1 MKTTMMRVLAIAIL
15 TTSMSAFALSGN
27 SKTASEPNTRNT
39 NSDEPTVIYVIEE
52 QPSADQNEAPPDQMQ
67 KDSEKQQKIERQ
79 DKQWL
84 HDLQGVYG
92 G

>member
-1 MKTTMMRVLAIAIL
+1 MKTTMMRVLAIATL

-27 SKTASEPNTRNT
+27 SKTANETNTRNT
-39 NSDEPTVIYVIEE
+39 NSDETIVLYVVE
-52 QPSADQNEAPPDQMQ
+52 QPSSDQNEAQPNQ
-67 KDSEKQQKIERQ
+67 KQKTSEEQQKTEQQ

>member
-1 MKTTMMRVLAIAIL
+1 MKSKMIRALSVALL
-15 TTSMSAFALSGN
+15 TTSMSAFALSGE
-27 SKTASEPNTRNT
+27 SKTANETNTKNT
-39 NSDEPTVIYVIEE
+39 NSDEPIVLCLFE
-52 QPSADQNEAPPDQMQ
+52 QPKADQNEAQPNQ
-67 KDSEKQQKIERQ
+67 KQKKSEEQQKTEQQ